1 MLLSINITFACIT
14 IVEFLSTDPIFDI
27 DILVFMNESFTVL
40 VAGTFIMIRYRTDH
54 ENSLHFSRDVC
65 RIR

>member
-27 DILVFMNESFTVL
+27 DILVFMNVL
-40 VAGTFIMIRYRTDH
+40 VAGTFIMIRSRTDH
-54 ENSLHFSRDVC
+54 ENNLHFSRDVC